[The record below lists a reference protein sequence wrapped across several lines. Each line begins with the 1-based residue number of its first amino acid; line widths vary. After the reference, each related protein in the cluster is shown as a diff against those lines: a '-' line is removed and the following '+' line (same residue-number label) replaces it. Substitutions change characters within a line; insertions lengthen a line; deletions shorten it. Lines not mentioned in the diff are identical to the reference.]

1 MQASVTR
8 PYSGSV
14 QTTVRLTIAASGLGL
29 SALAAL
35 HLLSPEFN
43 PTWRMVSE
51 YALGHHRWLLSVMFV
66 SMAASSL
73 ALGWTLRPHLTARAG
88 RIGLVILFIS
98 ALGQALAA
106 VFDVSQPLHGLAA
119 LLGIPTFPVAA
130 LLITRSLTKG
140 TASSGAKQALWGA
153 AHLTWISLI
162 LMVLMMV
169 TGLAHSGGQMGPGVL
184 IGLPNR
190 LLLVANAV
198 WLILA
203 ARQACPATTRH
214 P

>member
-1 MQASVTR
+1 MQAAVTR
-8 PYSGSV
+8 PSSSPV
-14 QTTVRLTIAASGLGL
+14 QTTARLTSAAAVLGLG
-29 SALAAL
+29 SLAML
-35 HLLSPEFN
+35 HLLSPEFD

-66 SMAASSL
+66 LMATSSL
-73 ALGWTLRPHLTARAG
+73 ALGWTLRPQLTASAG
-88 RIGLVILFIS
+88 RIGLILLFIS
-98 ALGQALAA
+98 AVGQALAA

-119 LLGIPTFPVAA
+119 LLGIPTFPFAA
-130 LLITRSLTKG
+130 LLITRSLTQG
-140 TASSGAKQALWGA
+140 TARSGAKRALWGA
-153 AHLTWISLI
+153 AHLTWISLV

-169 TGLAHSGGQMGPGVL
+169 IGLAHSGGQMGPGVL

-203 ARQACPATTRH
+203 ARQAGAATTRH